1 MKLLTAAQIRQ
12 LDQATIREQRTTSTE
27 LMERAATAV
36 AGWLLRHYNPHSTPD
51 VLLLCGPG
59 NNGGDGLAL
68 ARLLYQAGYPV
79 RLALLPAARYS
90 DDYQHNHHVLPKVIP
105 IQELSPG
112 ALPDIRPTTLVV
124 DALFGTGLTRPL
136 TGVVADVVRHLNDSH
151 ARVVAIDLPSGLL
164 PDAPQPDPAAP
175 VVRATHTVSFGPPKL
190 AFLLPQNAEFV
201 GEWHLEDIRLSQQY
215 IDQTVTPWHY
225 TELPKPQP
233 EGWPHE
239 PVPQPELQLPRRN
252 KFAYKNTFGHALL
265 LAGSRGKVGAAVLS
279 SGACLRGGVGL
290 LTVAVP
296 GCGYDIIQTTRPEAM
311 CLADAQ
317 ADFISELP
325 ELKPYQAIGIGP
337 GLGQNEASRAVLE
350 RLLRETQAP
359 LVIDADALNIL
370 GENRELLDLL
380 PENTVLTP
388 HLGEFAR
395 LTERTTDDYHRLDL
409 LREFAQK
416 HRCIVVLKG
425 AYTATAAPDGQ
436 VYFNGTGNPGMG
448 TGGSGDVLTGLVLAL
463 RADQRLDPLLATRLA
478 VLAHGR
484 AGDLA
489 AAETGEAGLVAG
501 DLVQHIGPALRELE
515 AAAFSL

>member
-12 LDQATIREQRTTSTE
+12 LDQATIAEQRTTSTE

-36 AGWLLRHYNPHSTPD
+36 AEWLFRHFEPHETPD

-68 ARLLYQAGYPV
+68 ARLLYHAGYPV
-79 RLALLPAARYS
+79 RLALLPADHYS

-105 IQELSPG
+105 IQEIIPES
-112 ALPDIRPTTLVV
+112 LPDIRPDTLVV
-124 DALFGTGLTRPL
+124 DALFGTGLARPL
-136 TGVVADVVRHLNDSH
+136 AGPAAAVVRHLNASP

-164 PDAPQPDPAAP
+164 ADAPQPDPAAP
-175 VVRATHTVSFGPPKL
+175 VVRAAHTISFGPPKL
-190 AFLLPQNAEFV
+190 AFLLPQNAEYV
-201 GEWHLEDIRLSQQY
+201 GEWYVADIHLSRGFIEQAA
-215 IDQTVTPWHY
+215 TPWHF
-225 TELPKPQP
+225 TEFPKPQP

-239 PVPQPELQLPRRN
+239 PATRPEIQLPPRA

-265 LAGSRGKVGAAVLS
+265 LAGSRGKMGAAVLA
-279 SGACLRGGVGL
+279 SGSCLRGGVGL

-296 GCGYDIIQTTRPEAM
+296 GSGYDIIQTSRPEAM
-311 CLADAQ
+311 CLPDKEP
-317 ADFISELP
+317 DFISELP
-325 ELKPYQAIGIGP
+325 DLQPYQAIAIGP

-350 RLLRETQAP
+350 RLLREANVP
-359 LVIDADALNIL
+359 LVLDADALNLL
-370 GENRELLDLL
+370 GEHRDLLDLL
-380 PENTVLTP
+380 PAGTVLTP

-395 LTERTTDDYHRLDL
+395 LTEKTKDDYHRLDL
-409 LREFAQK
+409 LRAFAQK
-416 HRCIVVLKG
+416 HRCVVVLKG

-463 RADQRLDPLLATRLA
+463 RADQRLDALLAARLA
-478 VLAHGR
+478 VLAHGY

-489 AAETGEAGLVAG
+489 AAETGEAGLIAG
-501 DLVQHIGPALRELE
+501 DLVTHIGPALRALT
-515 AAAFSL
+515 A

>member
-12 LDQATIREQRTTSTE
+12 LDQATIKEQHTTSTE

-36 AGWLLRHYNPHSTPD
+36 AEWFFRTFDLPEAPD

-68 ARLLYQAGYPV
+68 ARMLYQTGYPV

-90 DDYQHNHHVLPKVIP
+90 DDYQYNHHVLPKVIP
-105 IQELSPG
+105 IQGLGTES
-112 ALPDIRPTTLVV
+112 LPDIRPNTLVV

-136 TGVVADVVRHLNDSH
+136 ADTAAAVVQHLNDSQV
-151 ARVVAIDLPSGLL
+151 RVVAIDLPSGLL
-164 PDAPQPDPAAP
+164 ADAPQPDPAAP

-190 AFLLPQNAEFV
+190 AFLLPQNAEYV
-201 GEWHLEDIRLSQQY
+201 GEWHLEDIRLSRSFIEQA
-215 IDQTVTPWHY
+215 DTPWHY
-225 TELPKPQP
+225 TTLPKPQP
-233 EGWPHE
+233 DTWAAPHA
-239 PVPQPELQLPRRN
+239 VPTPELQIPKRN

-311 CLADAQ
+311 CLADTQ
-317 ADFISELP
+317 PDFISELP
-325 ELKPYQAIGIGP
+325 ELKPYQAIAMGP
-337 GLGQNEASRAVLE
+337 GLGQNEASRAVLAQ
-350 RLLRETQAP
+350 LLREATVP
-359 LVIDADALNIL
+359 LVLDADALNML
-370 GENRELLDLL
+370 GEHRELLDLL

-388 HLGEFAR
+388 HIGEFTR
-395 LTERTTDDYHRLDL
+395 LTEKARDDYHRLDL
-409 LREFAQK
+409 LRDFAQK
-416 HRCIVVLKG
+416 HKCLVVLKG

-463 RADQRLDPLLATRLA
+463 RADQRLSPLLATRLA
-478 VLAHGR
+478 VLAHGH

-501 DLVQHIGPALRELE
+501 DLVAHIGPALRELE
-515 AAAFSL
+515 GGK

>member
-1 MKLLTAAQIRQ
+1 MKLLTAAQIRE
-12 LDQATIREQRTTSTE
+12 LDQATIKEQRTTSTE

-36 AGWLLRHYNPHSTPD
+36 AEWLLGHYDPHAAPD

-68 ARLLYQAGYPV
+68 ARLLYYAGYAV
-79 RLALLPAARYS
+79 RLALLPAEKYS

-105 IQELSPG
+105 VQELAAG
-112 ALPDIRPTTLVV
+112 ALPDIRPDTLVV

-136 TGVVADVVRHLNDSH
+136 TGLAAEVVRHLNTSH

-164 PDAPQPDPAAP
+164 ADAPQPDPTAP
-175 VVRATHTVSFGPPKL
+175 VVRAAHTVSFGPPKL
-190 AFLLPQNAEFV
+190 AFLLPQNAEYV

-215 IDQTVTPWHY
+215 IDHTDTPWHFTRY
-225 TELPKPQP
+225 APSQP
-233 EGWPHE
+233 DGWAAP
-239 PVPQPELQLPRRN
+239 PAVPQPELQLPRRN

-325 ELKPYQAIGIGP
+325 NLGPYQAIAIGP
-337 GLGQNEASRAVLE
+337 GLGQEEASRAVLE
-350 RLLRETQAP
+350 RLLREAKVP
-359 LVIDADALNIL
+359 LVLDADALNLL
-370 GENRELLDLL
+370 GAHRELLDLL

-395 LTERTTDDYHRLDL
+395 LTEKTTDDYHRLDL
-409 LREFAQK
+409 LRAFAQK
-416 HRCIVVLKG
+416 HRCLVVLKG

-463 RADQRLDPLLATRLA
+463 RADQRLDALLATRLA

-489 AAETGEAGLVAG
+489 AATTGEAGLVAG

-515 AAAFSL
+515 PM

>member
-1 MKLLTAAQIRQ
+1 MKILTAAQIRQ
-12 LDQATIREQRTTSTE
+12 LDQATTREQRTTSTE

-36 AGWLLRHYNPHSTPD
+36 AEWLLRHYDPRHTPD

-79 RLALLPAARYS
+79 RLALLPAEKYS

-105 IQELSPG
+105 IQELGPES
-112 ALPDIRPTTLVV
+112 LPDIRPETLVV

-136 TGVVADVVRHLNDSH
+136 ADTAAAVVRHLNESH

-164 PDAPQPDPAAP
+164 ADAPQPEAAAP

-190 AFLLPQNAEFV
+190 AFLLPQNAAYV
-201 GEWHLEDIRLSQQY
+201 GQWHVEDIRLSRSFIEQA
-215 IDQTVTPWHY
+215 DTPWHF
-225 TELPKPQP
+225 TAFPTPP
-233 EGWPHE
+233 AGWPQE
-239 PVPQPELQLPRRN
+239 PAARSEIELPRRN
-252 KFAYKNTFGHALL
+252 KFGYKNTYGHALL

-325 ELKPYQAIGIGP
+325 DLQPYQAIGIGP
-337 GLGQNEASRAVLE
+337 GLGQNAASRAVLE
-350 RLLRETQAP
+350 RLLREATVP
-359 LVIDADALNIL
+359 LVLDADALNML
-370 GENRELLDLL
+370 GEHRELLDLL

-388 HLGEFAR
+388 HIGEFAR
-395 LTERTTDDYHRLDL
+395 LTEKTKDDYHRLDL
-409 LREFAQK
+409 LRAFAQK

-478 VLAHGR
+478 VLAHGH

-489 AAETGEAGLVAG
+489 AATIGEAGLIAG
-501 DLVQHIGPALRELE
+501 DLVAHIGPALKALE
-515 AAAFSL
+515 RLD

>member
-36 AGWLLRHYNPHSTPD
+36 AEWLMRHFDPHHTPD

-68 ARLLYQAGYPV
+68 ARLLYHAGYPV
-79 RLALLPAARYS
+79 RLALLPAATYS

-105 IQELSPG
+105 IQELSAE
-112 ALPDIRPTTLVV
+112 ALPELRPDTLVV
-124 DALFGTGLTRPL
+124 DAFFGTGLTRPL
-136 TGVVADVVRHLNDSH
+136 ADVAAAVVRHLNERH

-164 PDAPQPDPAAP
+164 ADAPQPDPNAP
-175 VVRATHTVSFGPPKL
+175 VVRATYTVSFGPPKL
-190 AFLLPQNAEFV
+190 AFLLPQNAEYV
-201 GEWHLEDIRLSQQY
+201 GEWHMEDIRLSQRF
-215 IDQTVTPWHY
+215 IGEAETPWHF
-225 TELPKPQP
+225 TEFPKPQP

-239 PVPQPELQLPRRN
+239 PVARPEIQLPNRS

-265 LAGSRGKVGAAVLS
+265 LAGSRGKMGAAVLS
-279 SGACLRGGVGL
+279 SGGCLRSGVGL
-290 LTVAVP
+290 LTVHIP

-311 CLADAQ
+311 CLADKE

-325 ELKPYQAIGIGP
+325 ELKSYQAVGIGP
-337 GLGQNEASRAVLE
+337 GLGQNDASRAVLE
-350 RLLRETQAP
+350 KLLREAKVP
-359 LVIDADALNIL
+359 LVLDADALNIL
-370 GENRELLDLL
+370 GEHRELLDLL

-395 LTERTTDDYHRLDL
+395 LTEKTTDDYHRLGL
-409 LREFAQK
+409 LRAFAQK
-416 HRCIVVLKG
+416 HRCFVVLKG

-448 TGGSGDVLTGLVLAL
+448 TGGAGDVLTGIVLAL
-463 RADQRLDPLLATRLA
+463 RADQRLSPLLATRLA
-478 VLAHGR
+478 VLAHGL
-484 AGDLA
+484 AGDRA

-501 DLVQHIGPALRELE
+501 DLVSYIGPALQALT
-515 AAAFSL
+515 AGG

>member
-1 MKLLTAAQIRQ
+1 MKLLSAAQIRQ
-12 LDQATIREQRTTSTE
+12 LDQATIQEQRTTSTA

-36 AGWLLRHYNPHSTPD
+36 AEWFLARFDLPNASD

-68 ARLLYQAGYPV
+68 ARMLYLAGYPV
-79 RLALLPAARYS
+79 RLGLLPAAKYS
-90 DDYQHNHHVLPKVIP
+90 DDYQYNHHVLPKVIP
-105 IQELSPG
+105 IQELGPEL
-112 ALPDIRPTTLVV
+112 LPDIRPETLVV
-124 DALFGTGLTRPL
+124 DALFGTGLARPL
-136 TGVVADVVRHLNDSH
+136 ADTAAAVVRHLNASQ

-164 PDAPQPDPAAP
+164 ADAPQPDPAAP

-190 AFLLPQNAEFV
+190 AFLLPQNAAYV
-201 GEWHLEDIRLSQQY
+201 GEWHLEDIHLSRSFIEQA
-215 IDQTVTPWHY
+215 DTPWHY
-225 TELPKPQP
+225 TELPLPAA
-233 EGWPHE
+233 WPPAPAAHLE
-239 PVPQPELQLPRRN
+239 IQLPRRN

-311 CLADAQ
+311 CLADGEP
-317 ADFISELP
+317 DFISELP
-325 ELKPYQAIGIGP
+325 ELKPYQAIAIGP

-350 RLLRETQAP
+350 RLLREARVP
-359 LVIDADALNIL
+359 LVLDADALNML
-370 GENRELLDLL
+370 GEHRELLDLL

-395 LTERTTDDYHRLDL
+395 LTEKTSDDYHRLDL
-409 LREFAQK
+409 LRAFAQR

-463 RADQRLDPLLATRLA
+463 RADQRLAPLLATRLA
-478 VLAHGR
+478 VLAHGH

-501 DLVQHIGPALRELE
+501 DLVAHIGPALRVLT
-515 AAAFSL
+515 A

>member
-1 MKLLTAAQIRQ
+1 MKILTAAQIRR

-36 AGWLLRHYNPHSTPD
+36 AGWLLRHYDPRHTPD

-105 IQELSPG
+105 IQELGPES
-112 ALPDIRPTTLVV
+112 LPDIRPETLVV

-136 TGVVADVVRHLNDSH
+136 ADTAAAVVQHLNDSRV
-151 ARVVAIDLPSGLL
+151 RVVAIDLPSGLL
-164 PDAPQPDPAAP
+164 ADAPQPDPAAP

-190 AFLLPQNAEFV
+190 AFLLPQNAEYV
-201 GEWHLEDIRLSQQY
+201 GEWHLEDIRLSGSFIAQA
-215 IDQTVTPWHY
+215 DTPWHY
-225 TELPKPQP
+225 TAFPQPQP
-233 EGWPHE
+233 EGWPPE
-239 PVPQPELQLPRRN
+239 PAARPEIELPKRN
-252 KFAYKNTFGHALL
+252 KFGYKNTFGHALL

-279 SGACLRGGVGL
+279 SGACLRGGAGL

-311 CLADAQ
+311 CLADTQ

-350 RLLRETQAP
+350 RLLREATVP
-359 LVIDADALNIL
+359 LVIDADALNML
-370 GENRELLDLL
+370 GEHRELLDLL

-395 LTERTTDDYHRLDL
+395 LTEKVKDDYHRLDL

-463 RADQRLDPLLATRLA
+463 HADQRLAPLLATRLA

-489 AAETGEAGLVAG
+489 AAETGEAGLIAG
-501 DLVQHIGPALRELE
+501 DLVAHIGPALRALTS
-515 AAAFSL
+515 AS